1 MIADRPGVRR
11 GRGHAAGLVHSIH
24 APDDLLPAALR
35 IARQIAEAAPVSVSL
50 NRRLLWQ
57 GLTFPHPLHAHIAES
72 RAMFE
77 RGASPDVAEGIASFL
92 ERRPARFTQ
101 TVPSDLPAVFAGLG
115 QAPEE
120 PEEWTAG

>member
-1 MIADRPGVRR
+1 VSTRRTTCCRPRWDRP
-11 GRGHAAGLVHSIH
+11 A
-24 APDDLLPAALR
+24 
-35 IARQIAEAAPVSVSL
+35 
-50 NRRLLWQ
+50 LWQ
-57 GLTFPHPLHAHIAES
+57 GLTFPHPLYAHIAES

-92 ERRPARFTQ
+92 ERRPARFAQ
-101 TVPSDLPAVFAGLG
+101 TVPPDLSEVFAGLG

>member
-1 MIADRPGVRR
+1 VSTRRTTCCRPRWDRP
-11 GRGHAAGLVHSIH
+11 A
-24 APDDLLPAALR
+24 
-35 IARQIAEAAPVSVSL
+35 
-50 NRRLLWQ
+50 LWQ
-57 GLTFPHPLHAHIAES
+57 CLTFPHPLHAHIAES